1 MSDEERI
8 AKLQKLLDRVL
19 TRGEAEEPPDS
30 HDGVSGS
37 SGERTQ
43 ISGDPP
49 PEAAPP
55 AAEPPALER
64 SADPSDH
71 RVLDTDDDDPTVP
84 LALESR
90 SRLVTA
96 QPDADAEELSPD
108 DLVPASESS
117 SELDAVAVP
126 LVRRSKR
133 PIIVP
138 AHDPDKEP
146 LSEGRVPLNLQDVQI
161 EDEEKSLAEEIAAEE
176 VHSGEIGEHEEEEE
190 APVSS
195 RRPIDSEAAAREED
209 DSPPESGKQVAAAPF
224 DAPQSGE
231 SRARKSNQPPT
242 SGRVGPEV
250 MRTELSSSTRVGSIV
265 PPVPPRPA
273 TFGELIERAL
283 DF

>member
-19 TRGEAEEPPDS
+19 TRGEPEAEEADES
-30 HDGVSGS
+30 HDGANGAN
-37 SGERTQ
+37 GEHTQ
-43 ISGDPP
+43 ISED
-49 PEAAPP
+49 AAPEP
-55 AAEPPALER
+55 AAAAEAPALER

-71 RVLDTDDDDPTVP
+71 RVLEKEDETVP

-96 QPDADAEELSPD
+96 QPDAEAEELSPD

-133 PIIVP
+133 PVTEQ
-138 AHDPDKEP
+138 HDPDYEP
-146 LSEGRVPLNLQDVQI
+146 LSEGRVSLNLTDVQI
-161 EDEEKSLAEEIAAEE
+161 EAEEKSLAEEIAAEE
-176 VHSGEIGEHEEEEE
+176 VHSGEIGEEDDEE
-190 APVSS
+190 APISS
-195 RRPIDSEAAAREED
+195 RRPIDTESAARED

-224 DAPQSGE
+224 EAPLSGP
-231 SRARKSNQPPT
+231 RKSNTPP
-242 SGRVGPEV
+242 SSNRVGPEV
-250 MRTELSSSTRVGSIV
+250 MRADVPSSTRVASIV

-273 TFGELIERAL
+273 TFGELIDRAL
-283 DF
+283 DL